1 LHDDDGAAGPG
12 AKETGEKKLTG
23 KLLEALSLLCQAGEK
38 LMSCMGESQQQ
49 MIESVDPAEAGGGGA
64 HRERGRPVVRDI
76 GCVPVRDGGKAVG
89 SIPAVQGVMGDA
101 ISGGEDCRGTGNS
114 IRTWGRRGSPDE
126 CEGLQHVVVLTPECG
141 QLINLSFGGSSEF
154 NVVSQKAAARY
165 GVDRTKL
172 QTPLMLE
179 GPSGAPRFATE
190 ICTIAFPHE
199 RAVGGKMMIYGFVVD
214 KLEEYCEVPQG
225 GLQRWQMQLG
235 ADDDGFLQWLRVAQ
249 PGDRL
254 WCKLTLDGVTLNP
267 EGVSRSTWKFLVC
280 KGRQM
285 IETVWL
291 TAARAWGMPVSRIS
305 AEATVRLGLTEQPNE
320 WCQVRP
326 CNATG
331 RQEDGFL
338 AKIASELEIA
348 PPGYPTTR
356 RPLEEN
362 FRWSDVVIGT
372 RDWERV
378 ERFLC
383 DMRPDEI
390 AGLRETRKQHVRI
403 VLQDGERWHLN
414 LLVSETAQRSRITSM
429 AAAKLGRGSVH
440 DKHMH
445 LRDVNGREVPI
456 TVDVVDTTKELV
468 AGECLPPG
476 WLRPHLELT
485 PGDEQRIQGVMLPG
499 WMGKADLLKG
509 WAIQGR
515 KKDQSSQEARGREVG
530 EQACFKHLKVKIG
543 RHMLRITVLFN
554 KSVPNT
560 VVGYGEAT
568 RLNLKGGRADQEVT
582 TADGRKEHSYA
593 WYHMP
598 LLDTEGRTR
607 LVRASGVVSTTR
619 IKIRGKSRG
628 ACGDFPYVARR
639 GHEIHLGMGV
649 RRHGRWERQHG
660 LQAGADS
667 RLAQMA
673 RGRLPPGGHGIP
685 RALHQ
690 EGTEGTQQEELGG
703 SRTLIGNR
711 QGFVLYLWCEHFY
724 RLPPSPL
731 RYREKAE

>member
-1 LHDDDGAAGPG
+1 
-12 AKETGEKKLTG
+12 
-23 KLLEALSLLCQAGEK
+23 
-38 LMSCMGESQQQ
+38 
-49 MIESVDPAEAGGGGA
+49 
-64 HRERGRPVVRDI
+64 
-76 GCVPVRDGGKAVG
+76 
-89 SIPAVQGVMGDA
+89 
-101 ISGGEDCRGTGNS
+101 
-114 IRTWGRRGSPDE
+114 
-126 CEGLQHVVVLTPECG
+126 
-141 QLINLSFGGSSEF
+141 
-154 NVVSQKAAARY
+154 
-165 GVDRTKL
+165 
-172 QTPLMLE
+172 
-179 GPSGAPRFATE
+179 
-190 ICTIAFPHE
+190 
-199 RAVGGKMMIYGFVVD
+199 MIYGFVVD

-305 AEATVRLGLTEQPNE
+305 AEAAIRLGITERPNE

-326 CNATG
+326 CNAAG

-485 PGDEQRIQGVMLPG
+485 PGDERRIQGMMLPG

-509 WAIQGR
+509 WASQGR

-530 EQACFKHLKVKIG
+530 EQACFKPH
-543 RHMLRITVLFN
+543 
-554 KSVPNT
+554 
-560 VVGYGEAT
+560 
-568 RLNLKGGRADQEVT
+568 
-582 TADGRKEHSYA
+582 
-593 WYHMP
+593 
-598 LLDTEGRTR
+598 
-607 LVRASGVVSTTR
+607 
-619 IKIRGKSRG
+619 
-628 ACGDFPYVARR
+628 
-639 GHEIHLGMGV
+639 
-649 RRHGRWERQHG
+649 
-660 LQAGADS
+660 QAGKGERCGEHDPHQDQRKKQGS
-667 RLAQMA
+667 LQ
-673 RGRLPPGGHGIP
+673 RLPGCG
-685 RALHQ
+685 Q
-690 EGTEGTQQEELGG
+690 E
-703 SRTLIGNR
+703 R
-711 QGFVLYLWCEHFY
+711 
-724 RLPPSPL
+724 P
-731 RYREKAE
+731 